1 MLKPYKS
8 FIFFWKIARHELY
21 IIFPISTFMVPY
33 IACLLYL
40 GANTIWYLHLHL
52 LCDKLCTS
60 FIDSE
65 PPIRYLMWLPDHHH
79 SNTGCSFFFYKYFLC
94 SPSKLG
100 VLSCLFGANKNRTRK
115 VYESYFYIL
124 NFITFKITY

>member
-79 SNTGCSFFFYKYFLC
+79 SNTGGSFFFYKYFLC

-100 VLSCLFGANKNRTRK
+100 V
-115 VYESYFYIL
+115 
-124 NFITFKITY
+124 

>member
-65 PPIRYLMWLPDHHH
+65 PPIRYVMWLPDHHH
-79 SNTGCSFFFYKYFLC
+79 SNTGGSFFFYKYFLL
-94 SPSKLG
+94 PQ
-100 VLSCLFGANKNRTRK
+100 
-115 VYESYFYIL
+115 
-124 NFITFKITY
+124 

>member
-65 PPIRYLMWLPDHHH
+65 PPIRYVMWLPDHHH
-79 SNTGCSFFFYKYFLC
+79 SNTGGSFFFYKYFFAPPVNWGFSHAC
-94 SPSKLG
+94 SAPIKRSLS
-100 VLSCLFGANKNRTRK
+100 VLVGKAS
-115 VYESYFYIL
+115 
-124 NFITFKITY
+124 FITGYRPHIIH